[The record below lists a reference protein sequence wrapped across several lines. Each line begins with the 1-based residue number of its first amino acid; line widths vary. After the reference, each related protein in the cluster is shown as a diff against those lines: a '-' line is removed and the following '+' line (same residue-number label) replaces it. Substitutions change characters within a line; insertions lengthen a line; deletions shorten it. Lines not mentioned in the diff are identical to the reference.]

1 MKASL
6 HIDRRAIVQNYK
18 TLCERAPR
26 AKIAAVVK
34 ANAYGLGMAQI
45 APKLYEEGCR
55 LFIVANEDE
64 AFSLREVLPD
74 LATPIW
80 VLCGFDEKTQGDASR
95 LNIIP
100 VLNSLP
106 DIEKAVEWSRHA
118 SRKVSAC
125 IHIDTGMNRL
135 GLSSREVEALKNSRK
150 GLLEGIDVQSWIS
163 HFVCSEDF
171 DSELTTVQR
180 GRFLSALE
188 GLPEAPK
195 SLCNSS
201 GLFWG
206 ADYHFDIARPGIAL
220 YGGNPTP
227 GRPNPMANVVELF
240 APIVQIHEAAEGET
254 VGYNAT
260 YRCDKATR
268 IATIPVGYAD
278 GYHRTLSNK
287 GFAIVAGRKVPVIGR
302 ISMDLITLDV
312 SDVPEQQVSVG
323 DKAILIGHG
332 LPVDEVSQHGGTIS
346 YEMLTSLGSRFDR
359 IYSD

>member
-6 HIDRRAIVQNYK
+6 HIDCRAIAQNYHN
-18 TLCERAPR
+18 LCNMAPR
-26 AKIAAVVK
+26 TRIGAVIK
-34 ANAYGLGMAQI
+34 ANAYGLGMALI
-45 APKLYEEGCR
+45 APKLFQEGCR

-64 AFSLREVLPD
+64 ALSLREVISSLEV
-74 LATPIW
+74 PIW
-80 VLCGFDEKTQGDASR
+80 VLGSIDPRFLEEADR

-106 DIEKAVEWSRHA
+106 DIEKASEWARQST
-118 SRKVSAC
+118 RKLSAC

-135 GLSSREVEALKNSRK
+135 GLSARETEALKSAHAHW
-150 GLLEGIDVQSWIS
+150 LDGINVRSWIS

-171 DSELTTVQR
+171 ESDLTTIQR
-180 GRFLSALE
+180 GRFLKALQ
-188 GLPEAPK
+188 GLPDAPK

-206 ADYHFDIARPGIAL
+206 ADYQFDIARPGIAL

-227 GRPNPMANVVELF
+227 GRPNLMANVVELF

-260 YRCDKATR
+260 YRCSRPTR

-278 GYHRTLSNK
+278 GYHRSLSGK
-287 GFAIVAGRKVPVIGR
+287 GFAIVAGHRVPVIGR
-302 ISMDLITLDV
+302 VSMDLVTLDITQ
-312 SDVPEQQVSVG
+312 VPEQQVAVG
-323 DKAILIGHG
+323 DNAMLIGQG

-346 YEMLTSLGSRFDR
+346 YEILTSLGSRFDR
-359 IYSD
+359 VYTD